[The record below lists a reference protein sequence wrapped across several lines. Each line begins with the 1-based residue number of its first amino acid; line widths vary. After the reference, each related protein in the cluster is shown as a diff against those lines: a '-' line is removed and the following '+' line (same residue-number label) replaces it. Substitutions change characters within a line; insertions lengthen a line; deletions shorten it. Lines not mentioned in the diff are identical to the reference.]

1 MGRDIMKR
9 MDLPKIAAP
18 AMWALAS
25 VRVESV
31 EDLALFSEKEIA
43 ELHGMGPNA
52 LGKLKE
58 AMKAAGVEFKA
69 E

>member
-18 AMWALAS
+18 AMRALAS
-25 VRVESV
+25 VRVMSV
-31 EDLALFSEKEIA
+31 EDLARFSEKEIA
-43 ELHGMGPNA
+43 DLHGMGPNA

-58 AMKAAGVEFKA
+58 AMKAAGVEFKSS
-69 E
+69 

>member
-18 AMWALAS
+18 AMRALAS
-25 VRVESV
+25 VRVTSV
-31 EDLALFSEKEIA
+31 EDLARFSEKEIS

-58 AMKAAGVEFKA
+58 AMKAAGVEFKSS
-69 E
+69 